1 MVKQMD
7 FIEIDKEKCNQDGIC
22 ISACPTRLLEYDKDG
37 FPAPVEGIDLM
48 CIRCGHC
55 VAACP
60 TTALKHRNLDF
71 HRFEVFDEE
80 FKMNNEQCEN
90 FFKSRR
96 SIRAYK
102 EKTVSEDKLSRLI
115 DIARYAPTARN
126 GQDVYWLVV
135 TDKAELKKYSSLVI
149 DFNEVVLSG
158 GVPEIEPNP
167 HMGKIIEDHKAGFD
181 MILRDAPAL
190 VIAYG
195 DKENR
200 HAQNDCI
207 IAAANL
213 ELAATGL
220 GLGACWAG
228 FFMTATTYYQPL
240 MEALS
245 LPAGHQCFGA
255 IMVGYPRFRYHRV
268 PIRRQPKIT
277 WR

>member
-1 MVKQMD
+1 MDKQMD
-7 FIEIDKEKCNQDGIC
+7 FIEIDKEKCNQDGLC
-22 ISACPTRLLEYDKDG
+22 IASCPSRLLEYGGDG
-37 FPAPVEGIDLM
+37 CPVTVEDAETM

-55 VAACP
+55 VAVCP
-60 TTALKHRNLDF
+60 TGALKHGKLDF
-71 HRFEVFDEE
+71 HRFEIFDEE
-80 FKMNNEQCEN
+80 FRMTGEQCEN

-102 EKTVSEDKLSRLI
+102 EKSVSEDKISRLI

-158 GVPEIEPNP
+158 GVPGIDPNP
-167 HMGKIIEDHKAGFD
+167 HMRKLIEDHKAGFD
-181 MILRDAPAL
+181 MILRDAPVL
-190 VIAYG
+190 IITYG

-200 HAQNDCI
+200 HAQNDCVI
-207 IAAANL
+207 TAANL
-213 ELAATGL
+213 ELVATGL
-220 GLGACWAG
+220 GLGCCWAG
-228 FFMTATTYYQPL
+228 FFMTAAANYQPL
-240 MEALS
+240 MDALA
-245 LPAGHQCFGA
+245 LPGGHQAFGA
-255 IMVGYPRFRYHRV
+255 VMVGYPRFKYQRI